1 MKDSAPSTPL
11 LLRTISFR
19 GRSSRREY
27 WSWVLSAVL
36 LHIVF
41 AFLRDGL
48 DIVDLPLNEILF
60 LVTLLPG
67 TAVAVRRLHDTNRS
81 GLRLLWPIGALVFLW
96 SVFFFVLIRI
106 DIGSFGL
113 AILIIGPF
121 LLLFL
126 GSVLVLTFW
135 LCLPG
140 DSETNRHGPRAR
152 SKKMPDHDVTDGNF
166 FTNTASLWLIFLAVF
181 VLGMLFLVHLVD
193 F

>member
-1 MKDSAPSTPL
+1 MKDNTPSTSL
-11 LLRTISFR
+11 LLRSISFR

-27 WSWVLSAVL
+27 WSWVLCIVL
-36 LHIVF
+36 LQIVCVV
-41 AFLRDGL
+41 LRDGADL
-48 DIVDLPLNEILF
+48 VDLPLNEFLF
-60 LVTLLPG
+60 LVALLPG

-81 GLRLLWPIGALVFLW
+81 GFRLLWPIGTLVFLW
-96 SVFFFVLIRI
+96 AIFFFVLIRI
-106 DIGSFGL
+106 EIGSLGL

-126 GSVLVLTFW
+126 GSVLLLTFW

-140 DSETNRHGPRAR
+140 DSQTNPHGAPTHLKQI
-152 SKKMPDHDVTDGNF
+152 SDSSEEDTNF

-181 VLGMLFLVHLVD
+181 VLGMLFLAHLVD

>member
-140 DSETNRHGPRAR
+140 DSETNRHGPPAR
-152 SKKMPDHDVTDGNF
+152 SKQMPADDLTDSNF

-181 VLGMLFLVHLVD
+181 VLGMLFLAHLVD

>member
-113 AILIIGPF
+113 AILIMGPF

-140 DSETNRHGPRAR
+140 DSETNRHGPPAR
-152 SKKMPDHDVTDGNF
+152 SKQMPADDLTDSNF

-181 VLGMLFLVHLVD
+181 VLGMLFLAHLVD

>member
-140 DSETNRHGPRAR
+140 DSETNRHGPPAR

-181 VLGMLFLVHLVD
+181 VVGMLFLVHLVD

>member
-1 MKDSAPSTPL
+1 MKDNVPSTSL
-11 LLRTISFR
+11 VLRSISFR

-27 WSWVLSAVL
+27 WYWVLCVIL
-36 LHIVF
+36 LQIVCG
-41 AFLRDGL
+41 FLRDGL

-81 GLRLLWPIGALVFLW
+81 GLRLLWPIGTFVFLW

-106 DIGSFGL
+106 DIGSLGL
-113 AILIIGPF
+113 AILIMGPF

-126 GSVLVLTFW
+126 GSVLVLAFW

-140 DSETNRHGPRAR
+140 DSDTNRHGPAAR
-152 SKKMPDHDVTDGNF
+152 SKKMPGDDVTDGNF

-181 VLGMLFLVHLVD
+181 VLGMLFLLRLVD
-193 F
+193 L

>member
-41 AFLRDGL
+41 AFLREGL

-140 DSETNRHGPRAR
+140 HSETNRHGPPAR
-152 SKKMPDHDVTDGNF
+152 SKQMPANDLTDGNF
-166 FTNTASLWLIFLAVF
+166 FTNTASLWLIFLTVF
-181 VLGMLFLVHLVD
+181 VLGMLFLAHLVD

>member
-81 GLRLLWPIGALVFLW
+81 G
-96 SVFFFVLIRI
+96 
-106 DIGSFGL
+106 
-113 AILIIGPF
+113 
-121 LLLFL
+121 
-126 GSVLVLTFW
+126 
-135 LCLPG
+135 
-140 DSETNRHGPRAR
+140 
-152 SKKMPDHDVTDGNF
+152 
-166 FTNTASLWLIFLAVF
+166 
-181 VLGMLFLVHLVD
+181 
-193 F
+193 

>member
-140 DSETNRHGPRAR
+140 DSETNRHGPPAR

>member
-19 GRSSRREY
+19 GRRSRREY
-27 WSWVLSAVL
+27 WSWLLSTVL

-81 GLRLLWPIGALVFLW
+81 GLRLLWPIGTFVFLW

-113 AILIIGPF
+113 AILIMGPF

-140 DSETNRHGPRAR
+140 NSETNRHGPPAR

>member
-1 MKDSAPSTPL
+1 MKDNAPSTPL

-41 AFLRDGL
+41 VFLRDGL
-48 DIVDLPLNEILF
+48 DIVDIPLNEILF

-140 DSETNRHGPRAR
+140 DSETNRHGPPAR
-152 SKKMPDHDVTDGNF
+152 SKQMPANDLTDGNF

-181 VLGMLFLVHLVD
+181 VLGMLFLAHLVD

>member
-41 AFLRDGL
+41 AFLQDGL

-140 DSETNRHGPRAR
+140 DSETNRHGPPAR
-152 SKKMPDHDVTDGNF
+152 SKQMPADDLTDSNF

-181 VLGMLFLVHLVD
+181 VLGMLFLAHLVD

>member
-1 MKDSAPSTPL
+1 MKDSVPSTPL

-140 DSETNRHGPRAR
+140 DSETNRHGPPAR
-152 SKKMPDHDVTDGNF
+152 SKQMPANDLTDGNF

-181 VLGMLFLVHLVD
+181 VLGMLFLAHLVD

>member
-41 AFLRDGL
+41 AVLRDGL

-140 DSETNRHGPRAR
+140 DSETNRHGPPAR

>member
-41 AFLRDGL
+41 VFLRDGL

-140 DSETNRHGPRAR
+140 DSETNRHGPPAR
-152 SKKMPDHDVTDGNF
+152 SKQMPANDLTDGNF

-181 VLGMLFLVHLVD
+181 VLGMLFLAHLVG

>member
-140 DSETNRHGPRAR
+140 DSETNRHGPPAR
-152 SKKMPDHDVTDGNF
+152 SKQMPANDLTDGNF

-181 VLGMLFLVHLVD
+181 VLGMLFLAHLVG

>member
-113 AILIIGPF
+113 AILIMGPF

-140 DSETNRHGPRAR
+140 DSETNRHGPPAR
-152 SKKMPDHDVTDGNF
+152 SKQMPADDLTDGNF

-181 VLGMLFLVHLVD
+181 VLGMLFLAHLVD

>member
-1 MKDSAPSTPL
+1 M
-11 LLRTISFR
+11 
-19 GRSSRREY
+19 
-27 WSWVLSAVL
+27 
-36 LHIVF
+36 
-41 AFLRDGL
+41 
-48 DIVDLPLNEILF
+48 
-60 LVTLLPG
+60 TLLPG

-81 GLRLLWPIGALVFLW
+81 GLRLLWPIGTFVFLW

-113 AILIIGPF
+113 AILIMGPF

-140 DSETNRHGPRAR
+140 DSETNRHGPPAR
-152 SKKMPDHDVTDGNF
+152 SKQMPADDLTDSNF

-181 VLGMLFLVHLVD
+181 VLGMLFLAHLVD

>member
-1 MKDSAPSTPL
+1 MKDNAPSTPL

-41 AFLRDGL
+41 VFLRDGL

-140 DSETNRHGPRAR
+140 DSETNRHGPPAR
-152 SKKMPDHDVTDGNF
+152 SKQMPANDLTDGNF

-181 VLGMLFLVHLVD
+181 VLGMLFLAHLVG

>member
-41 AFLRDGL
+41 AFLREGL

-152 SKKMPDHDVTDGNF
+152 SKKMPGHDVTDGNF

>member
-1 MKDSAPSTPL
+1 MKDNVPSTSL
-11 LLRTISFR
+11 LLRSISFR

-27 WSWVLSAVL
+27 WSWVLCVL
-36 LHIVF
+36 LLQIVCG
-41 AFLRDGL
+41 FLRDGL

-81 GLRLLWPIGALVFLW
+81 GLRLLWPIGTFVFLW

-113 AILIIGPF
+113 AILIMGPF

-140 DSETNRHGPRAR
+140 DSETNRHGPPAH
-152 SKKMPDHDVTDGNF
+152 SKQMPADDLTDSNF

-181 VLGMLFLVHLVD
+181 VLGMLFLAHLVD
-193 F
+193 L

>member
-1 MKDSAPSTPL
+1 MKDNAPSTPL
-11 LLRTISFR
+11 LLRTISFK

-41 AFLRDGL
+41 VFLRDGF

-140 DSETNRHGPRAR
+140 DSETNRHGPPAR
-152 SKKMPDHDVTDGNF
+152 SKQMPANDLTDGNF

-181 VLGMLFLVHLVD
+181 VLGMLFLAHLVD

>member
-41 AFLRDGL
+41 VFLRDGL

-140 DSETNRHGPRAR
+140 DSETNRHGPPAR
-152 SKKMPDHDVTDGNF
+152 SKQMPADDLTDSNF

-181 VLGMLFLVHLVD
+181 VLGMLFLAHLVD

>member
-11 LLRTISFR
+11 LHRTISFR

-140 DSETNRHGPRAR
+140 DSETNRHGPPAR
-152 SKKMPDHDVTDGNF
+152 SKQMPANDLTDGNF

-181 VLGMLFLVHLVD
+181 VLGLLFLAHLVD

>member
-1 MKDSAPSTPL
+1 MKDNAPSTPL
-11 LLRTISFR
+11 PLRTISFR

-41 AFLRDGL
+41 VFLRDGL

-140 DSETNRHGPRAR
+140 DSETNRHGPPAR
-152 SKKMPDHDVTDGNF
+152 SKQMPANDLTDGNL
-166 FTNTASLWLIFLAVF
+166 SLI
-181 VLGMLFLVHLVD
+181 HI
-193 F
+193 

>member
-140 DSETNRHGPRAR
+140 DSETNRHGPPAR
-152 SKKMPDHDVTDGNF
+152 SKQMPADDLTDSNF
-166 FTNTASLWLIFLAVF
+166 FTNTASLWLIFVAVF
-181 VLGMLFLVHLVD
+181 VLGMLFLAHLVD

>member
-81 GLRLLWPIGALVFLW
+81 GLRLLWPIGALVFFW

-140 DSETNRHGPRAR
+140 DSETNRHGPPAR

>member
-113 AILIIGPF
+113 AILIMGPF

-140 DSETNRHGPRAR
+140 DSETNRHGPPAR

>member
-140 DSETNRHGPRAR
+140 DSETNRHGPPAR

-181 VLGMLFLVHLVD
+181 VLGMLFLAHLVD